1 MAYTICCDI
10 GATKINTGLV
20 KNNRVVIS
28 HRFETTKNKG
38 KQHLLFNL
46 KKSLAMYQPAKAQA
60 IGISFAGVVKD
71 GIIMNAT
78 NFPPYIR
85 NLNLKRIV
93 QQWFGRPAII
103 EHDGACFTL
112 AESILGQG
120 RSYRH
125 VIGLTLGTGVGG
137 GLVIDK
143 KIYRGAHNLMEVGHF
158 KILEKGYQCSCGRH
172 GHFESQASGP
182 ALTKY
187 YQKITG
193 KYLKGEEINKLALKG
208 NRAALSAAKIMA
220 HYLGIGLANL
230 ANTLSPEIFV
240 LGGGVA
246 NFKKIITLCRGEMR
260 KEIIYPQHHNIKILN
275 SKLGNHAHLLGVS
288 LLTVKNYYLD

>member
-1 MAYTICCDI
+1 MAYTVCSDI
-10 GATKINTGLV
+10 GATKINTGLI

-28 HRFETTKNKG
+28 HRFETKKSKG
-38 KQHLLFNL
+38 LKHLLFNL
-46 KKSLAMYQPAKAQA
+46 KKSLAMYRPEKCRA

-85 NLNLKRIV
+85 NLNLKQIIKK
-93 QQWFGRPAII
+93 WFGRPVII

-120 RSYRH
+120 KPYRH
-125 VIGLTLGTGVGG
+125 VIGLTIGTGVGG

-143 KIYRGAHNLMEVGHF
+143 KIYRGSHYLMEVGHF
-158 KILEKGYQCSCGRH
+158 KILEKGLKCSCGRY
-172 GHFESQASGP
+172 GHFESQVSGP
-182 ALTKY
+182 ALSKY

-193 KYLKGEEINKLALKG
+193 KYLKGEEINKLALRG
-208 NRAALSAAKIMA
+208 NRAAFSAAKNMA
-220 HYLGIGLANL
+220 HYLGIGLACL
-230 ANTLSPEIFV
+230 ANTLSPEVFV

-246 NFKKIITLCRGEMR
+246 NFTKIITLCRNEMR
-260 KEIIYPQHHNIKILN
+260 KETIYPQHHKIKILN
-275 SKLGNHAHLLGVS
+275 SRLGNHAQLLGAS